1 MSQEVKEQAAFWSII
16 ASASLTI
23 GKLVAGV
30 MSGSLALISEA
41 GHALLDTG
49 ATILTYFAIKAADKP
64 ADEEHHFGH
73 GKIEAIAALI
83 ETSLLMG
90 LAGVVAFEGVQ
101 RLLSPAPHIEASPW
115 VFGVLIVS
123 IIVDFTR
130 WRQLSRI
137 AKETRSDALAA
148 DALHF
153 SSDLVSSVL
162 VLAGLAATLYGYPQ
176 ADALAALGVSLFI
189 AIAGYELGRRTID
202 TLTDAAP
209 SGVSQSLHDA
219 LNEVSG
225 VVKIDHVRVRPAGAQ
240 TFAEIGIGVARTAS
254 LERVAMIKEAVIRT
268 ATELFPELIVTVTTQ
283 PLALDE
289 ETVLE
294 RVLLIAAK
302 RRVPVHHVTV
312 QTIGERLSISLDL
325 ELDARMSL
333 GAAHG
338 IASKLEVALKAEFG
352 DQTEV
357 DTHIEPLTVSHLNGS
372 DCDETIRDAL
382 ARLLQ
387 AEAAHIGQISDV
399 HNVRVR
405 QNIHGLMVNYHCR
418 FDPSLDVATVHTVID
433 RLEQSIKKQRPD
445 IARIVSHTEPLRPV
459 PKSTA

>member
-1 MSQEVKEQAAFWSII
+1 MSQEIKEQAAFWSII

-23 GKLVAGV
+23 GKLTAGL

-64 ADEEHHFGH
+64 ADDEHHFGH
-73 GKIEAIAALI
+73 GKIEAMAALI

-90 LAGVVAFEGVQ
+90 LAGVVAYEGAQ
-101 RLLSPAPHIEASPW
+101 RLLVPAAHIEASPW

-162 VLAGLAATLYGYPQ
+162 VILGLVATVYGYPQ
-176 ADALAALGVSLFI
+176 GDAVAALGVALFI
-189 AIAGYELGRRTID
+189 AIAGYKLGRRTID

-209 SGVSQSLHDA
+209 SGVSQSLYPA
-219 LNEVSG
+219 LSEIAG
-225 VVKIDHVRVRPAGAQ
+225 VVKIDHIRVRPAGAQ
-240 TFAEIGIGVARTAS
+240 TFAEVGIGVARTAS
-254 LERVAMIKEAVIRT
+254 LERVAMIKESVIKS
-268 ATELFPELIVTVTTQ
+268 ATQLFPELIVTVTTQ

-312 QTIGERLSISLDL
+312 QTIGEQLSISLDL
-325 ELDARMSL
+325 EIDARMSL

-338 IASKLEVALKAEFG
+338 IASKLEAALRTEFG
-352 DQTEV
+352 DVTEV
-357 DTHIEPLTVSHLNGS
+357 DTHIEPLTVSHLSGS
-372 DCDETIRDAL
+372 DCDEPTRAAIAAL
-382 ARLLQ
+382 LISQSAL
-387 AEAAHIGQISDV
+387 IGQIEDI

-405 QNIHGLMVNYHCR
+405 HNDHGLMVNYHCR
-418 FDPSLDVATVHTVID
+418 FDPAVDVATVHTAID
-433 RLEQSIKKQRPD
+433 RLEQDVRQQRPD
-445 IARIVSHTEPLRPV
+445 IARIVSHTEPLRSPA
-459 PKSTA
+459 KSTA